1 VHTRAGLVYVC
12 GVFLGMEKLTRS
24 TSANMVVI
32 AVGVAIA
39 AYGEIDF
46 VAVGVAQQLS
56 ALAFE
61 ALRLMLVQ
69 VRIRIAWRGA
79 SRRFDSIRLRF
90 VSMHSRPRD
99 LPRHRISRAY

>member
-1 VHTRAGLVYVC
+1 MTKALMPGLVYVC

-56 ALAFE
+56 ALVFE

-69 VRIRIAWRGA
+69 VRVDTWRRPTITRYILFLDHTIFHVTVSGA
-79 SRRFDSIRLRF
+79 PTDQ
-90 VSMHSRPRD
+90 
-99 LPRHRISRAY
+99 